1 MRKIALIE
9 DDADLYALVKY
20 NLEKEGFA
28 VVGAQTGRGVIEL
41 CRRERP
47 DLVLLDIMLPDS
59 DGLEICKGIRRHPE
73 LAHVPVIFL
82 TARASE
88 TDRIVGLELGANDY
102 IVKPFFVREL
112 IARIKIQFR
121 GQTTATKVLKS
132 AALELDRS
140 RCEARLDGNL
150 LTLTATEFRLLEFL
164 MSRPEVVF
172 SREQLLDAVW
182 GHDRAVTDRTVD
194 VYILRLRQ
202 KIEADPTN
210 PLLIRSVRGFGYS
223 FNNAPQAQEAE
234 QQPSAAIAAAAP
246 VKHKSAHGKAGYRFD
261 LVFVFFHASHCGHPR
276 SGVKRRGEIVQSVA
290 ASYGIHFDLAVIGV
304 ARPT

>member
-9 DDADLYALVKY
+9 DDADLYSLVRY
-20 NLEKEGFA
+20 NLEKEGFG
-28 VVGAQTGRGVIEL
+28 VVGAQTGRGVL
-41 CRRERP
+41 DLFRRERP
-47 DLVLLDIMLPDS
+47 DLILLDIMLPDS
-59 DGLEICKGIRRHPE
+59 DGLEVCKGIRQHPE
-73 LAHVPVIFL
+73 LAHIPVIFL

-112 IARIKIQFR
+112 IARVKIQFR
-121 GQTTATKVLKS
+121 GQTSATRVLKA

-140 RCEARLDGNL
+140 RCEARLDGNP

-164 MSRPEVVF
+164 MSRPGVVF

-202 KIEADPTN
+202 KIESDPAN
-210 PLLIRSVRGFGYS
+210 PLYIRSVRGFGYS
-223 FNNAPQAQEAE
+223 FNNAVQVEDIQGR
-234 QQPSAAIAAAAP
+234 SVAAAAT
-246 VKHKSAHGKAGYRFD
+246 V
-261 LVFVFFHASHCGHPR
+261 
-276 SGVKRRGEIVQSVA
+276 
-290 ASYGIHFDLAVIGV
+290 
-304 ARPT
+304 

>member
-1 MRKIALIE
+1 MKKIALIE
-9 DDADLYALVKY
+9 DDADLYALLKY

-28 VVGAQTGRGVIEL
+28 MVGMQTGKGAIEL

-47 DLVLLDIMLPDS
+47 DLILLDIMLPDS
-59 DGLEICKGIRRHPE
+59 DGLDICKGIRAHPE
-73 LAHVPVIFL
+73 LAHIPVIFL

-121 GQTTATKVLKS
+121 GQQTTQRSLK
-132 AALELDRS
+132 AGTLELDRTS
-140 RCEARLDGNL
+140 CRVNL
-150 LTLTATEFRLLEFL
+150 NGESLALTATEFRLLEFL
-164 MSRPEVVF
+164 MSRPGVVF

-202 KIEADPTN
+202 KIEPDTTN
-210 PLLIRSVRGFGYS
+210 PTFIRSVRGFGYS
-223 FNNAPQAQEAE
+223 FNEKIE
-234 QQPSAAIAAAAP
+234 IAAA
-246 VKHKSAHGKAGYRFD
+246 V
-261 LVFVFFHASHCGHPR
+261 
-276 SGVKRRGEIVQSVA
+276 
-290 ASYGIHFDLAVIGV
+290 
-304 ARPT
+304 

>member
-9 DDADLYALVKY
+9 DDADLFALVKY
-20 NLEKEGFA
+20 NLEKDGFA
-28 VVGAQTGRGVIEL
+28 FVGSQTGRGVVDFF
-41 CRRERP
+41 RREKP
-47 DLVLLDIMLPDS
+47 DLILLDIMLPDS
-59 DGLEICKGIRRHPE
+59 DGLEICKSIRQHSE
-73 LAHVPVIFL
+73 LAHIPVIFL

-121 GQTTATKVLKS
+121 GQVSATRVLK
-132 AALELDRS
+132 AASLELDRS
-140 RCEARLDGNL
+140 SCEARLDGTL

-164 MSRPEVVF
+164 MSRPGVVY

-202 KIEADPTN
+202 KIEADPAN

-223 FNNAPQAQEAE
+223 FN
-234 QQPSAAIAAAAP
+234 STAP
-246 VKHKSAHGKAGYRFD
+246 VEEVNDSR
-261 LVFVFFHASHCGHPR
+261 
-276 SGVKRRGEIVQSVA
+276 
-290 ASYGIHFDLAVIGV
+290 AVPQTVG
-304 ARPT
+304 A

>member
-20 NLEKEGFA
+20 NLEKEGFG
-28 VVGAQTGRGVIEL
+28 VVGAQTGRGVVDL
-41 CRRERP
+41 FRRERP
-47 DLVLLDIMLPDS
+47 DLILLDIMLPDS
-59 DGLEICKGIRRHPE
+59 DGLEICKAIRQHSE
-73 LAHVPVIFL
+73 LAHIPVIFL

-112 IARIKIQFR
+112 VARIKIQFR
-121 GQTTATKVLKS
+121 GQTSATKVLK
-132 AALELDRS
+132 AASLELDRS
-140 RCEARLDGNL
+140 RCEARLEGQL

-164 MSRPEVVF
+164 MSRPGVVF

-202 KIEADPTN
+202 KIETDPAN

-223 FNNAPQAQEAE
+223 FNNSVQLEETPEQAANW
-234 QQPSAAIAAAAP
+234 PAFS
-246 VKHKSAHGKAGYRFD
+246 
-261 LVFVFFHASHCGHPR
+261 
-276 SGVKRRGEIVQSVA
+276 
-290 ASYGIHFDLAVIGV
+290 
-304 ARPT
+304 

>member
-1 MRKIALIE
+1 MRKIALVE

-20 NLEKEGFA
+20 NLEKEGFG
-28 VVGAQTGRGVIEL
+28 VVGAQTGRGVLDL

-47 DLVLLDIMLPDS
+47 DLILLDIMLPDS
-59 DGLEICKGIRRHPE
+59 DGLEICKGIRQHPE
-73 LAHVPVIFL
+73 LAHIPLIFL

-102 IVKPFFVREL
+102 IVKPFFIREL
-112 IARIKIQFR
+112 IARVKIQFR
-121 GQTTATKVLKS
+121 GQTNVNRVLKA

-140 RCEARLDGNL
+140 GCEVRLDGSP

-164 MSRPEVVF
+164 MSRPGVVF

-194 VYILRLRQ
+194 VYMLRLRQ
-202 KIEADPTN
+202 KIEADPAN

-223 FNNAPQAQEAE
+223 FNNSLQQQEEPE
-234 QQPSAAIAAAAP
+234 QLRTAA
-246 VKHKSAHGKAGYRFD
+246 V
-261 LVFVFFHASHCGHPR
+261 
-276 SGVKRRGEIVQSVA
+276 
-290 ASYGIHFDLAVIGV
+290 
-304 ARPT
+304 